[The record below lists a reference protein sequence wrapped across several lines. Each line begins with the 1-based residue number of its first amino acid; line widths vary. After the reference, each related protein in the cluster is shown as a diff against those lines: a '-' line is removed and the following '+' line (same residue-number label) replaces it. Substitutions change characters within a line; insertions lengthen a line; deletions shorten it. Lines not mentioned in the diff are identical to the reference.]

1 MSKGSQGLAK
11 PLEKPLSEQ
20 GAARKDDGK
29 SYSQSFHSASPS
41 RDAPRSLP
49 FSSDAE
55 KGVLC
60 SMLLSP
66 RDVSDLCV
74 LRLQPPAFY
83 VPAHQIIYELVLE
96 FADKSKPI
104 DFISLKQALQDRGQ
118 LEEIGGAEFLNELYG
133 FVPTAANAAKVK

>member
-1 MSKGSQGLAK
+1 MRPGPCHLAATLRK
-11 PLEKPLSEQ
+11 ASF
-20 GAARKDDGK
+20 ARCCC
-29 SYSQSFHSASPS
+29 P
-41 RDAPRSLP
+41 
-49 FSSDAE
+49 
-55 KGVLC
+55 
-60 SMLLSP
+60 P

-118 LEEIGGAEFLNELYG
+118 LEEIGGAEF
-133 FVPTAANAAKVK
+133 